1 MSRLF
6 LFFFLLFT
14 SVITSAQHYE
24 NDELVYGNEWIDYDQ
39 EYVKIKVAEDG
50 IYRVDY
56 STLQSWGLPVDTRP
70 MSDLQLWVYG
80 TETPIYTTTD
90 GLATEDDYLLFYGQR
105 NRSQVDRFVHETDSL
120 IFNPEYSLITDTTA
134 YFLTLKTGTNKRFTG
149 ITAQP
154 NDTVAKAEYIMAES
168 YNVFTDFFHKPY
180 INSTNVNFSSF
191 LPGEG
196 FGDRKRAN
204 TQFTINLPQYYA
216 DGPAKEATVRMALN
230 YAFNH
235 NLTVEYNGT
244 EFLNTSAYS
253 GLATVEHTASVEDN
267 QSKVTFEINSTE
279 DLDRHAVSYGKVRY
293 ARELSMDNTT
303 YLEFEVDAT
312 SEDIALEFADLSED
326 VVLFNLTRQEF
337 ITLYEV
343 ATGGSGF
350 IHQAS
355 SATERYILSYTTE
368 VKQVET
374 GEMKSFD
381 AYFERNGDYI
391 IITHPSF
398 SQGSN
403 VMQDYM
409 DYRSSTAGGGYNP
422 ILIDVKDLYDQFAY
436 GIDGHFAGIKQ
447 FGVFIN
453 NHWDDVKMVYL
464 VGKAIQYSG
473 YRTAAQKATGKSLVS
488 TFGSPGADLPLFT
501 NFGETVPY
509 FPLGRLAANN
519 VEEIELYLE
528 KLKEHDL
535 ARNAGQ
541 TIADRYWMKEVL
553 HMSGGSANDYKVVSN
568 YLKAMKEILDT
579 TMVGAEVTTV
589 NKYSDETI
597 SESFTNITLDQINSG
612 VNILTFF
619 GHASVSTTDFRLANP
634 SAWDNH
640 GRYPLILSYGC
651 YSGNCHTDGFAISE
665 DYVFQDGKGG
675 IAFLGTSG
683 VAYGSDQATF
693 GRRLY
698 YNYGTEFYGK
708 TLGET
713 MYRSIQ
719 DLDGA
724 TSAGRISFLQQLVFH
739 GDPAI
744 VLPFSEAMDLTWAYD
759 QTALEPANPNA
770 LDEKTTLCTDLLN
783 LGKYLGPDSTE
794 VVVRHY
800 DASNAIMLDTTYR
813 VAVPAARSRVCF
825 DIPLKNE
832 DLVGKNRVE
841 LSVNPQNSPIEGPSP
856 AAQSN
861 NMLVSPGG
869 VTGYEF
875 NVLSDAAIAT
885 YPYNYGIVNETEVA
899 LIATTYN
906 AFADS
911 ASYIMELDT
920 TPLFNSPYL
929 QQNRL
934 ESRSPIK
941 WTVNLMQDPERV
953 YYWRVAP
960 DTLGGAV
967 NSTPAWDESSF
978 TYIPGDAQGWN
989 QGHWGQFDDGE
1000 LESLDY
1006 DGPNLRLGDKFLDIQ
1021 VVSGLNQRPAFFING
1036 ARWDNWQY
1044 NINQGVAVIVFDPYH
1059 PGNCWQNFHG
1069 TGGLYGSVNKNMSS
1083 SGWTHYFEY
1092 PASTPEEMD
1101 LLMNFLENVIPDGY
1115 TYAVAFVKRANRPNY
1130 PLDFWISE
1138 YNNGR
1143 GILKF
1148 LEEQGSVVFQQII
1161 ETGPQSLLFI
1171 AEKDKGFIF
1180 EDVSNNYETQID
1192 HTFTYKAVAD
1202 NGTLTT
1208 DIIGPSTMYRS
1219 LEWKPSAENNESD
1232 STKFSIF
1239 TIDQQGNKSL
1249 FQILDSE
1256 DRTVNLSNITAS
1268 EFPYLQLQYYVED
1281 APEGTPIAPRQ
1292 FTVDFDA
1299 APELILETQSSFIPN
1314 LYQGEDLE
1322 VKLNIINVGVTDANG
1337 IFDFSYN
1344 LNSTEQENSFSID
1357 GIKSK
1362 AQKEVKIQLFTDSL
1376 RTENTLN
1383 LEVNSQRNLSEYL
1396 YSNNVGITNF
1406 KVNKDVIEPTLD
1418 ITFDGRTIQ
1427 ANEIVSANPNI
1438 QIFINDEN
1446 PYLPLPDIDAYV
1458 LSLEYPNGEVEEID
1472 NNGELI
1478 TYEID
1483 EAGNELQVSYQP
1495 TLETGFYTLS
1505 VKAKDASNNETPET
1519 SIDFRVVKEEM
1530 ISNVYNYPNPFSTS
1544 TQFIFTL
1551 TGSELP
1557 TGMVISIYT
1566 VTGKLV
1572 REITSAELGDIHI
1585 GTNRTSFKWNGT
1597 DEYGNKLANGVYLY
1611 KVHTENSAG
1620 KQYERFDL
1628 SVSDESK
1635 FFKNGFGKMVIL
1647 R

>member
-6 LFFFLLFT
+6 LFFSLLFT
-14 SVITSAQHYE
+14 SVITPAQHYE

-56 STLQSWGLPVDTRP
+56 STLLSWGLPVDTRP

-90 GLATEDDYLLFYGQR
+90 GLATDDDYLLFYGQR

-134 YFLTLKTGTNKRFTG
+134 YFLTLNTGTNKRFTG

-154 NDTVAKAEYIMAES
+154 DDTVAKAKYIMAEA

-235 NLTVEYNGT
+235 SLTVEYNGT
-244 EFLNTSAYS
+244 ESLNTSSYS

-267 QSKVTFEINSTE
+267 QSRVTFEINSTE

-303 YLEFEVDAT
+303 YLEFEVDPT
-312 SEDIALEFADLSED
+312 SEDIALEFSDLSED

-350 IHQAS
+350 THQAS
-355 SATERYILSYTTE
+355 SATERYILSYTAE
-368 VKQVET
+368 VKQVEN
-374 GEMKSFD
+374 GEVKSFD
-381 AYFERNGDYI
+381 SYFERNGDYI
-391 IITHPSF
+391 IISHPSF
-398 SQGSN
+398 SQASN

-422 ILIDVKDLYDQFAY
+422 ILIDVTDLYDQFAY

-473 YRTAAQKATGKSLVS
+473 YRTAAQKATGKSLVP

-528 KLKEHDL
+528 KLTEHDL

-698 YNYGTEFYGK
+698 YNYGTDYYGK

-713 MYRSIQ
+713 MYQSIQ

-744 VLPFSEAMDLTWAYD
+744 VMPYSDAMDLTWAYD

-813 VAVPAARSRVCF
+813 VAVPASRSRVCF

-841 LSVNPQNSPIEGPSP
+841 LTVNPQNSPVEGPSP

-869 VTGYEF
+869 ITGYEF

-978 TYIPGDAQGWN
+978 TYLPGDVQGWN

-1000 LESLDY
+1000 LENVVF
-1006 DGPNLRLGDKFLDIQ
+1006 DGYSFGLGDKNLEVQ
-1021 VVSGLNQRPAFFING
+1021 MYAGLNKRPEFFING
-1036 ARWDNWQY
+1036 ARWNRWQY
-1044 NINQGVAVIVFDPYH
+1044 NIDQGVAVTVFDPY
-1059 PGNCWQNFHG
+1059 GGSNCWRNLHG

-1083 SGWTHYFEY
+1083 TGWTHYFEY
-1092 PASTPEEMD
+1092 PASNPEEMD

-1115 TYAVAFVKRANRPNY
+1115 TYAIAFVKRVNRPDY

-1143 GILKF
+1143 GIFQF

-1161 ETGPQSLLFI
+1161 ESGPQSFLFI

-1180 EDVSNNYETQID
+1180 EEASNNFENQIE
-1192 HTFTYKAVAD
+1192 HTFTYKAFAD
-1202 NGTLTT
+1202 FGNFSTPL
-1208 DIIGPSTMYRS
+1208 IGPSTKYNSVMWSPSSANSEVDTTRLSIYKVDAAGNRELHKT
-1219 LEWKPSAENNESD
+1219 LEASEN
-1232 STKFSIF
+1232 
-1239 TIDQQGNKSL
+1239 
-1249 FQILDSE
+1249 ILDISE
-1256 DRTVNLSNITAS
+1256 INPTQY
-1268 EFPYLQLQYYVED
+1268 PYLLLDYYVED
-1281 APEGTPIAPRQ
+1281 DPEATPIAPQNFR
-1292 FTVDFDA
+1292 VDYIA
-1299 APELILETQSSFIPN
+1299 SPELVLETATSIIPTVAQGQSLDLSFS
-1314 LYQGEDLE
+1314 
-1322 VKLNIINVGVTDANG
+1322 VKNVSSSPANS
-1337 IFDFSYN
+1337 IFDFTYS
-1344 LNSTEQENSFSID
+1344 LNEGVQQSTVTVDGLAAGNSKNISI
-1357 GIKSK
+1357 SL
-1362 AQKEVKIQLFTDSL
+1362 QTDSL
-1376 RTENTLN
+1376 PSANTFN
-1383 LEVNSQRNLSEYL
+1383 VEINSNRHLKEYL
-1396 YSNNVGITNF
+1396 YSNNVGIADF

-1427 ANEIVSANPNI
+1427 TNEIVSANPNI
-1438 QIFINDEN
+1438 QIFIDDEN
-1446 PYLPLPDIDAYV
+1446 PYLPLPNIDAYV

-1472 NNGELI
+1472 KNGELI

-1483 EAGNELQVSYQP
+1483 EASNELQISYRP
-1495 TLETGFYTLS
+1495 TLESGFYTLS
-1505 VKAKDASNNETPET
+1505 VKAKDASNNETQET

-1585 GTNRTSFKWNGT
+1585 GTNRTTFKWNGT